1 MHQKLKTNAMKKK
14 IYLTVL
20 LLLVWLTGHAAV
32 GDVVLSPTPAS
43 DEISGKTCTISNDLI
58 KITIDTKGQINSCIY
73 YKNGDGDVNNS
84 QELIAGSS
92 TYAKRAY
99 FSLSNSSGEITP
111 ETTAHVYVK
120 TNTADQVEVQ
130 YTMQKSNNMEW
141 TIGYIVRR
149 GVSGIYNYAIMN
161 AKGNCNFEEA
171 RMGFRGSASI
181 FNYAYVNDDLQAP
194 LPDPARLT
202 DTYKVTDATYE
213 LADGSIYTKYDYA
226 TFQKDDYMHGMMGDN
241 VGIWMITP
249 TVEWLNGGP
258 MRQDL
263 TVHGTD
269 TTPIALRHFHSNHLG
284 GVTVSFKNGDQKVYG
299 PHLMYINS
307 SSAANV
313 EDARAAMI
321 ADAKERTETE
331 KAAYPYSWL
340 RAAAATMFGK
350 TRGTVS
356 GQITMSAEDATYF
369 GTTKYQVILAQPG
382 KKPMLQGDGYQFWA
396 ETDESGNFTNNKVRP
411 GTYSLW
417 VYALNG
423 SATGY
428 YEKADVTVT
437 DNQNTDLGTLTW
449 APDKYGRILW
459 QIGEANHLSSGFNLS
474 GHKREYGLW
483 NSVPSDLTYTIDTS
497 NPATDWYYA
506 QGHPNTENNN
516 KTVWTIKYN
525 LSKLP
530 TLPLRLT
537 LATAGAANLKL
548 TVKSNT
554 KEFDKIEFVHDGS
567 VTRSATLAG
576 RDSLFVLDIP
586 VSWLTKGENSLTLT
600 GWGAATGGIMYD
612 CIKLEQSSDE
622 PALLTATSR
631 WDFKQFTKD
640 DVVLVGDASNPAVLD
655 CDGLMMHVYYGGT
668 HKIQA
673 SQRPSCPSTTIG
685 GTTYSGTVSALYIN
699 ANDGSC
705 GTHGAAEVINFDGYA
720 LDLDAAGTFEALVQN
735 GGNFVF
741 SFNGTDVSSSV
752 TTTNLDNS
760 FKKLSY
766 HATGAGTLYIK
777 GSEAYHLV
785 AAAFEPDAESAMNKK
800 ITISDAGY
808 ATFSAAQHYTLP
820 AGLTAYRVSDV
831 TTTEVIM
838 APIAVI
844 PACTGVV
851 LKGDEGSYTL
861 TSTASADAIGTN
873 YLVANLAD
881 YALQGNNGSN
891 YNYTLAAGPTF
902 MGSTGSGILA
912 SGKAFLRTTV
922 VAASETRRLT
932 LNFSE
937 DDTTGISNL
946 TTTISKGEEAY
957 YDLSGRR
964 VIKPTRGLYIVNG
977 KKVVIK

>member
-1 MHQKLKTNAMKKK
+1 MLRN
-14 IYLTVL
+14 L
-20 LLLVWLTGHAAV
+20 LLSLFVAGTLNSRAAT
-32 GDVVLSPTPAS
+32 GDVVLSPAPVNG
-43 DEISGKTCTISNDLI
+43 EISDLTCTISNDLI
-58 KITIDTKGQINSCIY
+58 KITIDTKGQITSCIF
-73 YKNGDGDVNNS
+73 YKNGDGDANNA
-84 QELIAGSS
+84 QELMGGSG
-92 TYAKRAY
+92 TAKRAY

-111 ETTAHVYVK
+111 GTTDHVYVK

-130 YTMQKSNNMEW
+130 YTMHQSNNMEW

-226 TFQKDDYMHGMMGDN
+226 AFQKDDYMHGMMGDH

-263 TVHGTD
+263 TVHGTN
-269 TTPIALRHFHSNHLG
+269 TTPIVLRHFHGNHLG
-284 GVTVSFKNGDQKVYG
+284 GVTVGFKSGDQKVYG

-321 ADAKERTETE
+321 ADAKTRTEAE
-331 KAAYPYSWL
+331 KDAYPYSWL
-340 RAAAATMFGK
+340 RATAATMFGK

-356 GQITMSAEDATYF
+356 GQIAMSAEDATYF
-369 GTTKYQVILAQPG
+369 GTTKYQVILAQTG
-382 KKPMLQGDGYQFWA
+382 KKPMLQGDGCQFWA
-396 ETDESGNFTNNKVRP
+396 ETDESGNFTINKVRP

-437 DNQNTDLGTLTW
+437 ANKNTDLGTLTW
-449 APDKYGRILW
+449 TPDKYGRILW

-483 NSVPSDLTYTIDTS
+483 NSVPSDLTYTIGTS
-497 NPATDWYYA
+497 NPATDWWYA
-506 QGHPNTENNN
+506 QGHPDAGNNN

-525 LSKLP
+525 LAKLP
-530 TLPLRLT
+530 TQPLRLT

-576 RDSLFVLDIP
+576 RDSLFVFDIP
-586 VSWLTKGENSLTLT
+586 VGWLTKGENSLTLT

-640 DVVLVGDASNPAVLD
+640 DIVLVGDATNAAVLD
-655 CDGLMMHVYYGGT
+655 CDGLMMHVYSGGS

-685 GTTYSGTVSALYIN
+685 GTTYSGTVAALYIN
-699 ANDGSC
+699 ANGGSC
-705 GTHGAAEVINFDGYA
+705 GTHGAAEAINFDGYA

-752 TTTNLDNS
+752 TTTDLGNS

-785 AAAFEPDAESAMNKK
+785 AAAFEPDAEAAMTKK
-800 ITISDAGY
+800 ITISAAGY

-831 TTTEVIM
+831 TTTQVTLEPVT
-838 APIAVI
+838 VI
-844 PACTGVV
+844 PAGTGVV
-851 LKGDEGSYTL
+851 LKGAEGTYTL
-861 TSTASADAIGTN
+861 TSTASAEAVGTN

-881 YALQGNNGSN
+881 YSLQEANGSN

-902 MGSTGSGILA
+902 KHANGSGKLA
-912 SGKAFLRTTV
+912 GGKAFLRT
-922 VAASETRRLT
+922 AENASNAPGGLEL
-932 LNFSE
+932 LF
-937 DDTTGISNL
+937 DDGNTTGINTVQGSGFKVQGSDIYYNL
-946 TTTISKGEEAY
+946 AGQ
-957 YDLSGRR
+957 R
-964 VIKPTRGLYIVNG
+964 VTHPTRGLYIVNG
-977 KKVVIK
+977 KKIIKH